1 MKILIT
7 GVAGQDGQILSA
19 QLSNKGNKIYG
30 VCRKAQIEKLKEN
43 QPDLN
48 LLAGDLSDSA
58 FVEKILNE
66 IEPDIIYNLAG
77 FSSVRQSWIFP
88 EVATRINAEL
98 PAQLLSWC
106 VRSGQGTRLV
116 QASSS
121 EIFGKTDGTPR
132 NESSNLYP
140 TTPYGL
146 TKSLAHQ
153 LISQYREIYGGHF
166 SSAILFNHESIYR
179 DEHFVLRHI
188 TASVARISNGIQN
201 FLEIGDLDAKRDWGW
216 APDYTVGLEMIAS
229 LDKGDDFVLSTGE
242 LHSVKEII
250 QICFRHIGV
259 ESFEKY
265 LVVKPELLRK
275 KDHHD
280 LVGNSIK
287 ARENLGWKNSL
298 NFSSLVE
305 TILEHDLVKYRGE
318 LNK

>member
-7 GVAGQDGQILSA
+7 GVAGQDGQILSG
-19 QLSNKGNKIYG
+19 QLNNKGHQIYG
-30 VCRKAQIEKLKEN
+30 ICRKAQIEKLKKS
-43 QPDLN
+43 QADLS

-58 FVEKILNE
+58 FVEEILNK
-66 IEPDIIYNLAG
+66 IQPDIIYNLAG

-106 VRSGQGTRLV
+106 VKNGQGTRLV

-132 NESSNLYP
+132 NELSNLHP

-153 LISQYREIYGGHF
+153 LISQYRDIYGGHF

-188 TASVARISNGIQN
+188 TASVARISLGLQD
-201 FLEIGDLDAKRDWGW
+201 FLEIGDLDAQRDWGW
-216 APDYTVGLEMIAS
+216 APDYTLGLEMIAN
-229 LDKGDDFVLSTGE
+229 LDKAGDFVLSTGE
-242 LHSVKEII
+242 LHSVREII
-250 QICFRHIGV
+250 QICFRHIRV
-259 ESFEKY
+259 EDFEKY
-265 LVVKPELLRK
+265 LVVNPELLRK
-275 KDHHD
+275 KDHFD
-280 LVGNSIK
+280 LVGDSKK
-287 ARENLGWKNSL
+287 AKENLGWKNTRD
-298 NFSSLVE
+298 FSSIIV
-305 TILEHDLVKYRGE
+305 TILDHDLEKYRGE